1 MNLKSNKLNSHKI
14 RFPDEQLYRPLLF
27 FFKTQLFTPSN
38 ETKSKLWKNKKTKSN
53 PKCSLHSSQLCAM
66 NGVEKKRKEK
76 VVLWMRINLTC
87 YCGLMK
93 RKKVGLKG
101 LICLTVGFFREMI
114 WKVACYW
121 LLHSNTPTATN
132 QVSTTE
138 HALLFHPFSI
148 STYSRTTW
156 PRLLLMNEA
165 FLTTFLINE
174 VSYFFIKHKWFND
187 YVKIIHYE

>member
-1 MNLKSNKLNSHKI
+1 MSNSI
-14 RFPDEQLYRPLLF
+14 DPCSF

-114 WKVACYW
+114 WKVARYW
-121 LLHSNTPTATN
+121 RLHSNTPNGDQPGEYNRTRSFVSSVFYFYVFQNYLTAP
-132 QVSTTE
+132 SSHE
-138 HALLFHPFSI
+138 RSF
-148 STYSRTTW
+148 
-156 PRLLLMNEA
+156 
-165 FLTTFLINE
+165 
-174 VSYFFIKHKWFND
+174 FND
-187 YVKIIHYE
+187 ISHKRSFLFLHKT

>member
-1 MNLKSNKLNSHKI
+1 MSNSIDPCSFFLKRNS
-14 RFPDEQLYRPLLF
+14 LLLRMKQKVSF
-27 FFKTQLFTPSN
+27 G
-38 ETKSKLWKNKKTKSN
+38 KTKKQKVTQNVLSILVN
-53 PKCSLHSSQLCAM
+53 FVLWMALK
-66 NGVEKKRKEK
+66 KKRKEK
-76 VVLWMRINLTC
+76 VVIWMRINLTC

-156 PRLLLMNEA
+156 PRLLLMDEA

-187 YVKIIHYE
+187 YVNIIHYE